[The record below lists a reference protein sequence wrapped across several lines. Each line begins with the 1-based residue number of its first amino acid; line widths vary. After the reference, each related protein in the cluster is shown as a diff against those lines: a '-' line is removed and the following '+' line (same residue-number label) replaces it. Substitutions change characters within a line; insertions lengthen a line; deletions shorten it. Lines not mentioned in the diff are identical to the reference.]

1 MKSEPKGTPGRR
13 NARLNRLLKEE
24 ISAILR
30 RELKEDVAMLITITE
45 VEVSADLSGARVYY
59 SLFESDAEKR
69 SLIDTSLKNKAG
81 DFRGELGL
89 NLHLKR
95 IPRLYFIYDE
105 TEEKAADL
113 ESLFMQLKKENGEDA

>member
-1 MKSEPKGTPGRR
+1 
-13 NARLNRLLKEE
+13 
-24 ISAILR
+24 
-30 RELKEDVAMLITITE
+30 MLITITE